1 MATAPQHRETF
12 AVAAPPRSGSATTPL
27 LVVVRR
33 HARLATAVFLA
44 VLAGAATVALSLPDI
59 YRATATVLVEHPGT
73 AEGVGKSLI
82 AGELE
87 TRIQTVGQEVLSQAR
102 LMTLM
107 ESYGLYRELR
117 ARGAHAEAVER
128 VRRDIQVKLTRAE
141 SATGRPI
148 TVAFSITFGARN
160 AETAARV
167 ANALAFFYVEEN
179 VRILER
185 QVSSA
190 RLTRLTQELAQLQEV
205 YTPRY
210 PDVIRLK
217 AELAALERLPRVQV
231 AVGEEF
237 RVLDP
242 AVPAREPVA
251 PQRLSFILFG
261 IGLGLGAALV
271 VVFAAQQFDRPPTE
285 STPRRGRRRLWIAA
299 APMAAVAFVLVVLV
313 SYHVASDNDQ
323 LAVAFSRGAR

>member
-1 MATAPQHRETF
+1 MPAIRRR
-12 AVAAPPRSGSATTPL
+12 PPAWP
-27 LVVVRR
+27 
-33 HARLATAVFLA
+33 
-44 VLAGAATVALSLPDI
+44 
-59 YRATATVLVEHPGT
+59 
-73 AEGVGKSLI
+73 
-82 AGELE
+82 
-87 TRIQTVGQEVLSQAR
+87 TRWR
-102 LMTLM
+102 
-107 ESYGLYRELR
+107 
-117 ARGAHAEAVER
+117 
-128 VRRDIQVKLTRAE
+128 
-141 SATGRPI
+141 
-148 TVAFSITFGARN
+148 
-160 AETAARV
+160 
-167 ANALAFFYVEEN
+167 FFYVEEN

-217 AELAALERLPRVQV
+217 AEIAALERLPRVQV

-271 VVFAAQQFDRPPTE
+271 VVFAAQQLDRAPTE
-285 STPRRGRRRLWIAA
+285 STPRIGRRRLWIAA
-299 APMAAVAFVLVVLV
+299 APPMAAVGFVLVVLV
-313 SYHVASDNDQ
+313 SYYVASDNDQ
-323 LAVAFSRGAR
+323 LAVAFSRSAR